1 MLWQYCY
8 TCSQIAGSRKD
19 STGIHDEMAQSVCNR
34 KHAQERTV
42 APTGTES
49 CASLLNRKQVTESAD
64 PNSVRDTPRLRGQLL
79 SGSTRHTVSVH
90 VPVHDER
97 QTTANEPKTF
107 NNIHY
112 THTHTHIQNIILTRF
127 VFPQEKT
134 SFSYSVLWEIKY
146 NVKFKIVKRLK
157 RAERWS
163 RKVRRTL
170 WKFDKVSC

>member
-1 MLWQYCY
+1 M
-8 TCSQIAGSRKD
+8 QIAGSRKD

-64 PNSVRDTPRLRGQLL
+64 PNSVRDTPRLRVQLL

-112 THTHTHIQNIILTRF
+112 THTHTHT
-127 VFPQEKT
+127 
-134 SFSYSVLWEIKY
+134 KY
-146 NVKFKIVKRLK
+146 HTNEVRVS
-157 RAERWS
+157 S
-163 RKVRRTL
+163 RKNFFQLFSSLRN
-170 WKFDKVSC
+170 KI

>member
-42 APTGTES
+42 TPTGTES
-49 CASLLNRKQVTESAD
+49 CASLLNRKQVTGSAN
-64 PNSVRDTPRLRGQLL
+64 PNSVRDTPRLRGRLL

-90 VPVHDER
+90 VPVHNER

-107 NNIHY
+107 NNVHC
-112 THTHTHIQNIILTRF
+112 THTHTHTLTHTHTQNIIRTRF
-127 VFPQEKT
+127 VFPQKKNFFQLF
-134 SFSYSVLWEIKY
+134 SFLK
-146 NVKFKIVKRLK
+146 NKI
-157 RAERWS
+157 
-163 RKVRRTL
+163 
-170 WKFDKVSC
+170 

>member
-42 APTGTES
+42 TPTGTES
-49 CASLLNRKQVTESAD
+49 CASLLNRKQVTGSAN
-64 PNSVRDTPRLRGQLL
+64 PNSVRDTPRLRGRLL

-90 VPVHDER
+90 VPVHNER

-107 NNIHY
+107 NNVHCTHTHTL
-112 THTHTHIQNIILTRF
+112 THTHTHTHKISYERGSCFLKKKLLSAIQF
-127 VFPQEKT
+127 SEK
-134 SFSYSVLWEIKY
+134 
-146 NVKFKIVKRLK
+146 
-157 RAERWS
+157 
-163 RKVRRTL
+163 
-170 WKFDKVSC
+170 